1 MPQTFNVGA
10 RSLFVTVTA
19 WVAILLSALIS
30 ASALVQNALVASV
43 LPLPAGT
50 ANLPTLPLLTHLLLG
65 YLPWVVGTG
74 LLMSLAML
82 ASAIGLLLRLDW
94 ARRVFIGLVALAI
107 AANLFGLW
115 LQHEAVQL
123 WVQQTLGAITL
134 PGPAAGVFGG
144 LLTLAQ
150 VMAGVVT
157 LAAAA
162 LLAWVIGRLNSESVR
177 QEFA

>member
-1 MPQTFNVGA
+1 MPKTFNVGA
-10 RSLFVTVTA
+10 PSRFVTITA
-19 WVAILLSALIS
+19 WLAIVLAAAVALLAGWQQAEL
-30 ASALVQNALVASV
+30 ASLLPQWQQR
-43 LPLPAGT
+43 PLPTVSGWLLRGMPWVLATAAGL
-50 ANLPTLPLLTHLLLG
+50 ALLL
-65 YLPWVVGTG
+65 
-74 LLMSLAML
+74 L

-123 WVQQTLGAITL
+123 WVQQTLGAVVL

-150 VMAGVVT
+150 VMAGMVT
-157 LAAAA
+157 VAAA
-162 LLAWVIGRLNSESVR
+162 LMLAWVISRLNSESVR